1 MSYMVGHI
9 VNFPPLFE
17 VSTANGWE
25 DVIGFEFFKRDYT
38 RYVLLR
44 WDVNELEVI
53 E

>member
-1 MSYMVGHI
+1 MSYMVGPI
-9 VNFPPLFE
+9 VNYPPMFE

-25 DVIGFEFFKRDYT
+25 DVIGFGFFKRDYK

-44 WDVNELEVI
+44 GNVNELEVI